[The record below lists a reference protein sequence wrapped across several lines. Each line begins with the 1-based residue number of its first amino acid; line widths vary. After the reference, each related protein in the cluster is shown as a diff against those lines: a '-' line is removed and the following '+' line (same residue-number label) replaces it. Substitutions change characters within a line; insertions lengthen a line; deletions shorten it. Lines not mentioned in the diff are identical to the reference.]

1 MPRVLTS
8 MTLCLGLAGVWM
20 AACSGSSPGTTGAGT
35 AGAGAGSS
43 GSAGTSGGGA
53 AGATAGDTGGGQAG
67 TTPGGAAGAPGTA
80 GSTTTGSAGAP
91 GTAGAAGSAATGTAG
106 MTGTAGAAAG
116 TAGAGGT
123 DPGDTPPSRPLN
135 ITAVV
140 GMHSHA
146 NSAVDTRAKSIGK
159 LAVLLGVS
167 SGGYSSWLGKRGYHE
182 AWTSFAECDAPNLG
196 AGRDAVGTCRLGEW
210 ATIEKNITA
219 TIVSNAAAYPT
230 EDWGYFLNTDGKTVR
245 WSDVAFTGVSH
256 GATTAELIGRIGVR
270 VWRVVSCAGPRDDT
284 CGKGTGTAPFDPN
297 NPPYDPN
304 CPPAQIA
311 SWLDQPS
318 LTPMDR
324 FYGLAGTTD
333 VEYGDIMFNMH
344 YTKYPGV
351 PTQWN
356 VPNPVLTGQ
365 NQFYSTEG
373 GHLDFLNAANTP
385 INTDAVLNLAFAIPL
400 ENQNPTF

>member
-1 MPRVLTS
+1 MSRMLAS
-8 MTLCLGLAGVWM
+8 MTLCLGLAGM
-20 AACSGSSPGTTGAGT
+20 LASACSGSSPGTTSAGT
-35 AGAGAGSS
+35 AGAGAGAS
-43 GSAGTSGGGA
+43 GSAGATAGG
-53 AGATAGDTGGGQAG
+53 TAGDTGGGQAG
-67 TTPGGAAGAPGTA
+67 TAPGGSAGATGTA
-80 GSTTTGSAGAP
+80 GASTGSAGVTGTAGASTGSAGA
-91 GTAGAAGSAATGTAG
+91 
-106 MTGTAGAAAG
+106 TGTAGASTG
-116 TAGAGGT
+116 SAGAGV

-135 ITAVV
+135 ITATV

-182 AWTSFAECDAPNLG
+182 AWTSFAECNAPNLG

-219 TIVSNAAAYPT
+219 TIVGNATAYPT

-256 GATTAELIGRIGVR
+256 GATTAEIIGRLGAR
-270 VWRVVSCAGPRDDT
+270 VWRVVSCAGPRDNT
-284 CGKGTGTAPFDPN
+284 CGKGTGTVPFDPN
-297 NPPYDPN
+297 NPPYNPA
-304 CPPAQIA
+304 CPAADIA
-311 SWLDQPS
+311 SWLDMPS
-318 LTPMDR
+318 LTPMNR

-356 VPNPVLTGQ
+356 VPNPVIAGQ
-365 NQFYSTEG
+365 NQFYSSEG

-385 INTDAVLNLAFAIPL
+385 VNTDAVLNLAFAIPV

>member
-1 MPRVLTS
+1 MPRMLAS
-8 MTLCLGLAGVWM
+8 MTLCLGLAGLWM
-20 AACSGSSPGTTGAGT
+20 SACSGSSPGTTAGGT
-35 AGAGAGSS
+35 AGAN
-43 GSAGTSGGGA
+43 GSAGTTAGGA
-53 AGATAGDTGGGQAG
+53 AGDTGGGQAG
-67 TTPGGAAGAPGTA
+67 TTPGGTAGATGSAGASAGAAGATGTA
-80 GSTTTGSAGAP
+80 GASAGTAGATGTAGASAGTAGTTGSAGA
-91 GTAGAAGSAATGTAG
+91 S
-106 MTGTAGAAAG
+106 AG
-116 TAGAGGT
+116 TAGAGV

-135 ITAVV
+135 ITATV

-167 SGGYSSWLGKRGYHE
+167 SGGYSSWLGRRGYHE

-196 AGRDAVGTCRLGEW
+196 AGRDAVGACRLGEW

-219 TIVSNAAAYPT
+219 TIVANAAAYPT

-256 GATTAELIGRIGVR
+256 GATTAEIIGRLGAR

-284 CGKGTGTAPFDPN
+284 CGKGMGTAPFDPN
-297 NPPYDPN
+297 NPPYN
-304 CPPAQIA
+304 AACPLSDIA
-311 SWLDQPS
+311 SWLDMPS

-356 VPNPVLTGQ
+356 IPNPAIAGQ
-365 NQFYSTEG
+365 NQFYSSEG

-385 INTDAVLNLAFAIPL
+385 MNTDAVLNLAFAIPV